1 MEKKNPAADETTC
14 SICNLP
20 LDPYAEKGW
29 FDHVVDSE
37 HLFLRNI
44 YSHSQIK
51 TMSIDDVDEYKE
63 NLYWF
68 LNILIDFED
77 ALQHGNATEEVM
89 DFIRE
94 DLCGAY
100 DTFSSLR
107 QAIEKISLP
116 KRPFSRKQ
124 ELFHEKIVAFLYSN
138 LISFCITDKVKGIP
152 IS

>member
-1 MEKKNPAADETTC
+1 
-14 SICNLP
+14 
-20 LDPYAEKGW
+20 
-29 FDHVVDSE
+29 
-37 HLFLRNI
+37 
-44 YSHSQIK
+44 
-51 TMSIDDVDEYKE
+51 MSIDDVDEYKE
-63 NLYWF
+63 NLYRF

-107 QAIEKISLP
+107 QAIQKISPP

-124 ELFHEKIVAFLYSN
+124 ELFHEKIVAFLHSN
-138 LISFCITDKVKGIP
+138 LIPFCITDKVKGIP
-152 IS
+152 MS